1 MLDLLGLFA
10 LALGLSLLLTPLFR
24 ELARRC
30 DLVDHPD
37 THRKLHGRIIPTVG
51 GPPLLL
57 AVAAVIGSAL
67 WWHGV
72 GAGVQT
78 WNLLGLLAGGL
89 IICAVGVADDFG
101 LLRGRHKL
109 MGQLAAA
116 LTVVAFGVRVDHV
129 ALFGWQI
136 DLGLTAVPFTLF
148 FLLGAINSLNLLDGM
163 DGLLSSVGLVLCLA
177 LGAMA
182 FLGGQTTT
190 AWVALTLAGAL
201 AGFLFYNFPPAS
213 VFLGDSGSMLIGLT
227 AGVLAIQSSLK
238 GPASVALAAP
248 AALLTLPIF
257 DTLAAILR
265 RKLTGRSIYCTDHGH
280 LHHCLQ
286 RRGLKG
292 RTILLLVASLG
303 AVTTAGALGSVAFNN
318 EWLALVSG
326 AAVVAVL
333 VATRLFGHAELALA
347 ARRTGGLLVSLA
359 RGPARGRPRE
369 TETRLLGRLDWKEL
383 WQGLV
388 KHAYELDLKRVR
400 LNVNAP
406 ALSEGYY
413 ASWDVTREEGEMADL
428 WRVEFPLSVGGQ
440 VIGDV
445 VVVGGRDGRP
455 IFEKLTAVTE
465 LLQEFERTARRMAGS
480 AGAAHPDEEA
490 VASRSAVVAV
500 ARHEVTGTP
509 FIEALRPPPQPHVEV
524 LYAD

>member
-1 MLDLLGLFA
+1 MLELLGLFA
-10 LALGLSLLLTPLFR
+10 LALGAGLLLTPLFR
-24 ELARRC
+24 DLARRC
-30 DLVDHPD
+30 NLVDRPD
-37 THRKLHGRIIPTVG
+37 AHRKLHGRIIPTVG

-57 AVAAVIGSAL
+57 AVVVAVALALSWYGAA
-67 WWHGV
+67 
-72 GAGVQT
+72 GAGVRT
-78 WNLLGLLAGGL
+78 WDLLGLLAGGL
-89 IICAVGVADDFG
+89 MICAVGVADDFG

-116 LTVVAFGVRVDHV
+116 LVVVAFGVRVDRV

-182 FLGGQTTT
+182 FLGGHTT
-190 AWVALTLAGAL
+190 AAWTAVALAGAL
-201 AGFLFYNFPPAS
+201 AGFLVYNFPPAS

-227 AGVLAIQSSLK
+227 VGVLAIQSSLK
-238 GPASVALAAP
+238 GPAAVALAAP

-257 DTLAAILR
+257 DTSAAILR

-286 RRGLKG
+286 RRGLKNG
-292 RTILLLVASLG
+292 MILLLVGGLG
-303 AVTTAGALGSVAFNN
+303 AVTTAGALGSVAFGN
-318 EWLALVSG
+318 EWLALVSA

-333 VATRLFGHAELALA
+333 VTTRLFGHSELKLA
-347 ARRTGGLLVSLA
+347 VRRAGRLLASLV
-359 RGPARGRPRE
+359 RGPANGRPRE

-388 KHAYELDLKRVR
+388 KHARELDLKRAR

-406 ALSEGYY
+406 ALAEGYH
-413 ASWDVTREEGEMADL
+413 ASWEANQEAKGEEGEMADV

-440 VIGDV
+440 VIGDLE
-445 VVVGGRDGRP
+445 VVGGRDGAP
-455 IFEKLTAVTE
+455 IFEKLTALTA
-465 LLQEFERTARRMAGS
+465 LLQEFESTARRMT
-480 AGAAHPDEEA
+480 GAAGETHPDEEA
-490 VASRSAVVAV
+490 LPAQHAVVV
-500 ARHEVTGTP
+500 ARQEVMGPP
-509 FIEALRPPPQPHVEV
+509 FTQALHSPPQPVRR
-524 LYAD
+524 